1 MGGQARTKMISTGIH
16 KLVLEPTTMCTYN
29 SVVRVLVVYSLT
41 GANSN
46 ELNGVYNE
54 YTCKD

>member
-1 MGGQARTKMISTGIH
+1 MGGRVRTKRISTGIH
-16 KLVLEPTTMCTYN
+16 NLVLEPSTMCTYN

-41 GANSN
+41 GAHSK
-46 ELNGVYNE
+46 ELNGVYVE